1 MRRILHYIPDVSL
14 LVVLGHVAIRHE
26 VISHTYFPSTRGT
39 GLDAK
44 VVRDN

>member
-1 MRRILHYIPDVSL
+1 MRTILHYIADVSL
-14 LVVLGHVAIRHE
+14 QVVLGHVAIRHE

-44 VVRDN
+44 AVWGN